1 MDSKL
6 RLGSHCLL
14 VLFLATIA
22 LAASPSPLCAQ
33 GETTSAI
40 VGQVSDST
48 NAAIPGAAVTITNS
62 ETGLQ
67 RSAKSDDE
75 GRFNFPQLKP
85 GTYTVKVR
93 AEGFAPQ
100 QDDNVF
106 SGLGQK
112 QTVNFTL
119 KVVQSNQTVKVSG
132 QAPLINPENP
142 NTSTNLN
149 APALENLPN
158 PGGDLTY
165 PLQFAAG
172 ALVNTAGSGN
182 DFVGGTNGYG
192 NVEFNGLPAL
202 SNGYIVDGLETND
215 PLTNLNSGLSTNLVL
230 GLNSISEV
238 TVNTLSY
245 AVDQG
250 RYGASQVNY
259 VTKSG
264 SNEFHGNL
272 YELWNGSTFNAAD
285 YFTNATPGNHK
296 PRSTVNHFGGS
307 VGGAILHDKLFFF
320 LDSEWVRIA
329 LPIVTPTTVP
339 TSAFQDYVLQ
349 QLPLGGT
356 DSVTGSTYLP
366 APQLVP
372 FYQKMFSLYGN
383 TSGTPLAV
391 LGCPFDVG
399 GGSPAIVNDGNGCAN
414 RQSVSHSSDDHEQV
428 QTVRID
434 YNINE
439 KNTTW
444 YRFQTDNGLQAAYTD
459 PINPLFNALSPQP
472 LYSFAAGYT
481 HVFSQ
486 NLVNYFNPAF
496 SWYGSLFGPKDF
508 QKTLAAFPIVL
519 QGSGAN
525 APFTTVGGL
534 DNTWVQGRRASRFFI
549 NDNLEW
555 SYGAHEL
562 RFGTNTRILRL
573 NDYDFGEGSVP
584 TATYTTLPQYIY
596 GVASTAT
603 KTFPTSP
610 NEPFNFLNL
619 DLYAQD
625 TWKISRTL
633 TWTFGIRDTLNSN
646 PLNPH
651 DQIARLRGSFA
662 SVPHDVNQPLNAAVQ
677 TGLGNIFS
685 STPLATLQPRTAI
698 AWQFESKSVLRAGF
712 GVFSDILP
720 GSIAD
725 VVGVNPPYV
734 KTFQAGLLGTVGK
747 AGTAGCD
754 AVLGCTAIAPG
765 VPSSAI
771 DATVAANQTFS
782 SGFSEGQLS
791 CASTQSNPATCLPPV
806 AISAVP
812 DGKLHAPYFLEWS
825 LGLEHELGS
834 TGSIHAQYVGTR
846 AVNQPYL
853 TQVNGYQ
860 TVCDG
865 CFAPFPYARSTDP
878 RFGAV
883 TQFSTGASSHYNG
896 LQMSAMKRT
905 GHGLM
910 GQINYTFSRCMDT
923 VSNGGFLQFSAG
935 GILSPL
941 PGDLARDY
949 GPCDYDIRHNLN
961 AQYVYQLPVKIKSP
975 LLGDLLNG
983 WQVSG
988 TVFWHSGIPFSVLS
1002 TPYSADGNGI
1012 VNGSGP
1018 EFASAVSGVP
1028 LYEHNSIPGVTQP
1041 GTVQWLNPDAF
1052 VSTVDP
1058 GTGACFGGDNPKNCQ
1073 FGNLGRNALRG
1084 PSFVWSDV
1092 YLTKSFSLTERVKL
1106 RFDTQVFNLF
1116 NHPNFA
1122 LPSMVLAGI
1131 PGKPTTQTGF
1141 GAITYTTSPPTGL
1154 LGVGLGGDS
1163 TPRMIAFQLRLEF

>member
-1 MDSKL
+1 MSPTTFAVFL
-6 RLGSHCLL
+6 LGSAA
-14 VLFLATIA
+14 LFCPAKA
-22 LAASPSPLCAQ
+22 LPQ

-40 VGQVSDST
+40 VGQVTDVTSAT
-48 NAAIPGAAVTITNS
+48 IPGALVTITNR

-67 RSAKSDDE
+67 RSAQTDDV

-85 GTYTVKVR
+85 GSYSVK
-93 AEGFAPQ
+93 AEAAGFDSQ
-100 QDDNVF
+100 KNDNVL
-106 SGLGQK
+106 SGLGQR
-112 QTVNFTL
+112 QIVNFTL
-119 KVVQSNQTVKVSG
+119 KVAKSQQTVEVSG
-132 QAPLINPENP
+132 EPPLINSENA

-230 GLNSISEV
+230 GLNSIAEV

-264 SNEFHGNL
+264 SNKVHGNL
-272 YELWNGSTFNAAD
+272 YELWNGSKFNAAD

-296 PRSTVNHFGGS
+296 PRSTLNHFGGS
-307 VGGAILHDKLFFF
+307 VGGPIVPDKLFFF
-320 LDSEWVRIA
+320 FDSEWVRIA
-329 LPIVTPTTVP
+329 IPIVTATTVP
-339 TSAFQDYVLQ
+339 TTAFENYVLQ
-349 QLPLGGT
+349 RLPMGGI
-356 DSVTGSTYLP
+356 DSVTGSVYQP
-366 APQLVP
+366 SPQSVP

-383 TSGTPLAV
+383 TYGTPLTV

-399 GGSPAIVNDGNGCAN
+399 GVAPAIANDGNGCVN
-414 RQSVSHSSDDHEQV
+414 RQSISHSSSDHEQV

-434 YNINE
+434 YNINQ
-439 KNTTW
+439 KDSTW
-444 YRFQTDNGLQAAYTD
+444 FRFQTDNGLQAAYTD

-481 HVFSQ
+481 QVFSQ

-496 SWYGSLFGPKDF
+496 SWYGSLFGPGDF
-508 QKTLAAFPIVL
+508 EKTLAAFPIVL
-519 QGSGAN
+519 EGSGAN
-525 APFTTVGGL
+525 APFTKVGGL
-534 DNTWVQGRRASRFFI
+534 DNTWIQGRRASRVFI
-549 NDNLEW
+549 NDNLAW
-555 SYGAHEL
+555 SHGGHEL
-562 RFGTNTRILRL
+562 RFGTNTRIFRL

-584 TATYTTLPQYIY
+584 TVTYTTLPQYIY
-596 GVASTAT
+596 GVATTAA
-603 KTFPTSP
+603 KTFPTSA

-625 TWKISRTL
+625 TWKVTQTL
-633 TWTFGIRDTLNSN
+633 TWTLGIRDTLNSN

-651 DQIARLRGSFA
+651 QHIARLTGSFG
-662 SVPHDVNQPLNAAVQ
+662 SVSHDVNQPLNATIQ
-677 TGLGNIFS
+677 TGLGNVFS
-685 STPLATLQPRTAI
+685 STPLAILQPRTAF
-698 AWQFESKSVLRAGF
+698 AWQFEPNSVLRTGF
-712 GVFSDILP
+712 GIFSDILP
-720 GSIAD
+720 GAIAD
-725 VVGVNPPYV
+725 VVGFNPPYV
-734 KTFQAGLLGTVGK
+734 QTFEGGLLGTVG
-747 AGTAGCD
+747 G
-754 AVLGCTAIAPG
+754 TAIAPG
-765 VPSSAI
+765 VPGSAI
-771 DATVAANQTFS
+771 DATVAADQTFS
-782 SGFSEGQLS
+782 SGFAQGQLS
-791 CASTQSNPATCLPPV
+791 CASARSNPSTCLPPI
-806 AISAVP
+806 AITAVP
-812 DGKLHAPYFLEWS
+812 DVKLHAPYFMEWS
-825 LGLEHELGS
+825 LGLEHQFGS
-834 TGSIHAQYVGTR
+834 TTSIQAQYVGTR

-860 TVCDG
+860 NVCAG
-865 CFAPFPYARSTDP
+865 CFAPFPHAQPTDP

-883 TQFSTGASSHYNG
+883 TQFSTGANSHYNG
-896 LQMSAMKRT
+896 LQITAMKHL
-905 GHGLM
+905 GHGFM
-910 GQINYTFSRCMDT
+910 GQVNYTWSRCMDT

-949 GPCDYDIRHNLN
+949 GPCDYDIRNNLN
-961 AQYVYQLPVKIKSP
+961 AQYVYQLPVKIRNRA
-975 LLGDLLNG
+975 LGHALNG

-1002 TPYSADGNGI
+1002 TPYSANGNGI

-1018 EFASAVSGVP
+1018 QFASVVPGVP
-1028 LYEHNSIPGVTQP
+1028 RYEHKPIPGITQP

-1052 VSTVDP
+1052 VSAVDP
-1058 GTGACFGGDNPKNCQ
+1058 STGACYGGDSPKNCQ
-1073 FGNLGRNALRG
+1073 FGNLSRNALRG
-1084 PSFVWSDV
+1084 PNFFWSDF
-1092 YLTKSFSLTERVKL
+1092 YLTKWFLPTERVKM
-1106 RFDTQVFNLF
+1106 RFDVQFFNVF
-1116 NHPNFA
+1116 NHPNFG

-1131 PGKPTTQTGF
+1131 PGKPSTQTGF
-1141 GAITYTTSPPTGL
+1141 GALTYTTSPPTGL